1 MIENLDLSDIPAE
14 HELSNLSKQSSLRQ
28 LHDQTQNINGTLNSQ
43 QFAQQQQLIPIMN
56 QSASKKLSPNNYN
69 NTSQGQIVSPYIMQS
84 PSNQNSNA
92 PLPPNFKRENANNT
106 HVLKRSRQPIFSAP
120 YQSNSLSRNQSP
132 SQHVYVQHNTS
143 SGSLSGTKNNP
154 IFPSGNQ
161 NSSLNQIKTDSF
173 HTCAEQSNN
182 FSQYQHQNSL
192 LFRKINEQN
201 QPAPLQSPYLNLDK
215 QDSESFLSVN
225 SNQNINIPNQN
236 QTQNTNLHQI
246 TRRIFSSTTPSQPL
260 QKLSPKKNQQFES
273 PDIQSIESKQ
283 LGQDTGVQ
291 MHDLRSEMM
300 KYAECFFES
309 LKRDVQDNSIKIQ
322 EVEQTVLDHQTD
334 LRNKYLDEN
343 RVKAKPTKVD
353 NALIQNYVEQ
363 VVSQILKRFE
373 LNNKDLQ
380 EQIQSIKKDV
390 KVKLDQSFSEALRG
404 RAANTMIENKLDILK
419 SDLEV
424 NQRQK
429 IEVLTARCL
438 QLESNY
444 QNSQLFEDL
453 NEFARNRANIY
464 ENKLLNLEN
473 LLNQFKKSINEKIN
487 IGDIKGQFK
496 EIVDQKA
503 QQIQDQIDELK
514 LLPQFS
520 NNTIQ
525 FKNDSDLKL
534 KQLERNLNEKLYSL
548 DAEQK
553 LLINTKPDF
562 ERQNKLDEK
571 IMRFNQ
577 DMKVLQNWYMKL
589 NQDFS
594 KIRVNNE
601 SNEKL
606 LKQFE
611 EINERINVLNNQQNR
626 ILNSEF
632 KYESNELEGIY
643 NSLQK
648 LAKNLHQIDE
658 YKKQKFDLLEKK
670 LNSSKEEMDKKIQ
683 NLIQQIN
690 LNKQP
695 LSTLSSLPGIKIKIK
710 QPDSSQKQKS
720 LPSTDSNLT
729 IYQTNNSTQKSVSNT
744 IYTQGL
750 IENAQFS
757 SENYSKQ
764 NSVVSSANNSYVY
777 NQKQQ
782 PFVHPPSRAPLQITQ
797 MSSTETGP
805 LFEKTK
811 NAILNSQKDGI
822 SDEQIL
828 INSNKHL
835 STKFSQNIS
844 KQITSPDSSSQKQ
857 NSELRPTH
865 NKFSEQFNDDDEDF
879 EEFEPQKV
887 QKIFL
892 NAESSEGEEED
903 IQKMKNS
910 TLKKQN
916 TDQQKQLQQKYN
928 DQGLQ
933 QQGANNKISQYSLEK
948 NRFQTYSIP
957 FDGNEIV
964 SENINNPLE
973 NKLKQSRSDE
983 LDYNIG
989 QKTLQ
994 DQLNKISNK
1003 QLFMN
1008 QDNQFIQ
1015 KSGVSNDS
1023 DPINFDFVDGCQKSS
1038 ISSRS
1043 SNATTPFN
1051 RIPQHQNQQQDQNNN
1066 GYNIQNSNLLTVPQ
1080 NIQRS
1085 RQSST
1090 GSNYNINNKIENPYL
1105 DYNSFQQINQQ
1116 LKQQELFIKQHKES
1130 TLPNL
1135 MEGNSNYQSLS
1146 KIGQSSQQTPQFNQ
1160 QLGFNSQKQ
1169 QEQKNK
1175 SDSSFA
1181 TPAGSLNNSYEIDQ
1195 DKNQQQNVPQQIQQS
1210 NHNKLQKSQIFKSQ
1224 NHDLKNLK
1232 NSQNI
1237 KTPDQSQN
1245 LEDLLDQFED
1255 FNEHNIDAMS
1265 SSGEFY
1271 ENDDEGDEEMYSQQN
1286 STPNSKFKQT
1296 QGLSTL
1302 KNIQL
1307 NQINEEDNE
1316 EECSNLG
1323 FSYANQNKISI
1334 NSQKNNIRESDQL
1347 SSSKLKNS
1355 TNLQE
1360 CIDVLNSVKMQ
1371 NNIYKIIDQIT
1382 RLLELKNEKK
1392 LRCYRDE
1399 VGYLKDAN
1407 GFYIFDTEG
1416 RMIKTDKDTINFI
1429 KTDKLYKLNN
1439 FDQIKNK
1446 MEEREQQMY
1455 LDISQKIVAQ
1465 IKNKKIF
1472 NTDNILEI
1480 FYLLKN
1486 SKYLFRQY
1494 DYIEDNQTYITFQ
1507 ATCEEESTL
1516 FALQIF
1522 KYLKQDENFAEKS
1535 NPEINYER
1543 KKLIKEEIKD
1553 KNYWINVYHLNQFID
1568 TKIYYEE
1575 DLNDLDEAKFSA
1587 IKSINLEQNKNK
1599 QEDKKIV
1606 NQLKQYFTNIQS
1618 IRVGYKY
1625 DDIPVNEIA
1634 NLTQRIIA
1642 YNKLQSLTISFWRCN
1657 IQEQAIQQLL
1667 IDIKDLKMLSTLQ
1680 LNFIETQIDNSGCLD
1695 IANNIKKLK
1704 NLKCI
1709 SLFVW
1714 DRSIQQINKAFTKK
1728 SILKIKYLVK
1738 CFIFFK

>member
-28 LHDQTQNINGTLNSQ
+28 LHDQTQNINGTQNSQ
-43 QFAQQQQLIPIMN
+43 QFAQQQQLIPLMN
-56 QSASKKLSPNNYN
+56 QSASKKLSPNNYT

-84 PSNQNSNA
+84 PQNQNSNA

-132 SQHVYVQHNTS
+132 SQHAYIQHNTS

-154 IFPSGNQ
+154 IFPNGNH

-192 LFRKINEQN
+192 LFRNINEQN

-215 QDSESFLSVN
+215 QDSDSFLSVN
-225 SNQNINIPNQN
+225 SNQNINNPNQN
-236 QTQNTNLHQI
+236 QVQNTNLHSI
-246 TRRIFSSTTPSQPL
+246 TRRIFSNTTPIQPI
-260 QKLSPKKNQQFES
+260 QKLSPKRNEQFES
-273 PDIQSIESKQ
+273 PDIQNIHSKQ

-291 MHDLRSEMM
+291 MQDLRSEMM
-300 KYAECFFES
+300 KYAECFFET
-309 LKRDVQDNSIKIQ
+309 LKRDVQDNFIKIQ
-322 EVEQTVLDHQTD
+322 EVQQTVQDHQTD

-343 RVKAKPTKVD
+343 RVKAKPAKVD

-363 VVSQILKRFE
+363 VVSQTLKRFE
-373 LNNKDLQ
+373 LNNKEIA
-380 EQIQSIKKDV
+380 EQIQNIKKDV
-390 KVKLDQSFSEALRG
+390 KVKLDQSFSEAMKG
-404 RAANTMIENKLDILK
+404 RAVNAMMENKLEILK
-419 SDLEV
+419 SDLEI

-429 IEVLTARCL
+429 IEALTARCL

-444 QNSQLFEDL
+444 QNSQLFDDL

-473 LLNQFKKSINEKIN
+473 TLNQFKKSINDKIN

-496 EIVDQKA
+496 EMVDQKA
-503 QQIQDQIDELK
+503 QQIQDQVDELK

-520 NNTIQ
+520 NNAIQ

-534 KQLERNLNEKLYSL
+534 KQLERNLNEKIYSL

-553 LLINTKPDF
+553 LLINTKPDL

-577 DMKVLQNWYMKL
+577 DMKVLQAWYVKL

-670 LNSSKEEMDKKIQ
+670 LISSKEEMDKKIQ

-710 QPDSSQKQKS
+710 QPGSSQKQKS
-720 LPSTDSNLT
+720 LPSTDSNFT
-729 IYQTNNSTQKSVSNT
+729 KYQTTNSTSKSVSNT

-782 PFVHPPSRAPLQITQ
+782 PFVHPPSRTPLQITQ
-797 MSSTETGP
+797 MSSTETAP
-805 LFEKTK
+805 FDKSK
-811 NAILNSQKDGI
+811 NTLQSSQKDGV

-835 STKFSQNIS
+835 KTSFSQNMS
-844 KQITSPDSSSQKQ
+844 KQITSPDSSAQKQ

-879 EEFEPQKV
+879 EEFQPQKV
-887 QKIFL
+887 QKIYL
-892 NAESSEGEEED
+892 NAESSDREEED

-910 TLKKQN
+910 SFRKQN
-916 TDQQKQLQQKYN
+916 TDQQKQLQQQQN
-928 DQGLQ
+928 EQQQFQ
-933 QQGANNKISQYSLEK
+933 QQGANNRLSQYSLEK
-948 NRFQTYSIP
+948 NRLQTYSIP
-957 FDGNEIV
+957 FEGNEVI

-973 NKLKQSRSDE
+973 NKLKQSRSNE

-1003 QLFMN
+1003 SLFMN

-1051 RIPQHQNQQQDQNNN
+1051 RISQQQNSLQDQNIN
-1066 GYNIQNSNLLTVPQ
+1066 GYNIQNSNHLTVPQ

-1090 GSNYNINNKIENPYL
+1090 GSNQNINNKIENPYL
-1105 DYNSFQQINQQ
+1105 DYNTFQQINLQ
-1116 LKQQELFIKQHKES
+1116 LKQQELFIKQHKDS
-1130 TLPNL
+1130 SLPNL
-1135 MEGNSNYQSLS
+1135 MEGSSNYQSLS
-1146 KIGQSSQQTPQFNQ
+1146 KIGQQSQQTRLFNQ
-1160 QLGFNSQKQ
+1160 QLGLHSQKQ

-1175 SDSSFA
+1175 NDSSFA

-1195 DKNQQQNVPQQIQQS
+1195 EKNQHQNVPQQIQQN
-1210 NHNKLQKSQIFKSQ
+1210 NHNKLQKSQVFKSQ
-1224 NHDLKNLK
+1224 NHDIKNLK

-1271 ENDDEGDEEMYSQQN
+1271 DNDDEENDEMYSQQN

-1323 FSYANQNKISI
+1323 FSYANQNKLSI

-1347 SSSKLKNS
+1347 SQSKLKNS
-1355 TNLQE
+1355 ANLQE

-1382 RLLELKNEKK
+1382 KLLELKNEKK

-1416 RMIKTDKDTINFI
+1416 RMIKTDKD
-1429 KTDKLYKLNN
+1429 
-1439 FDQIKNK
+1439 
-1446 MEEREQQMY
+1446 
-1455 LDISQKIVAQ
+1455 S
-1465 IKNKKIF
+1465 
-1472 NTDNILEI
+1472 
-1480 FYLLKN
+1480 
-1486 SKYLFRQY
+1486 
-1494 DYIEDNQTYITFQ
+1494 
-1507 ATCEEESTL
+1507 
-1516 FALQIF
+1516 
-1522 KYLKQDENFAEKS
+1522 
-1535 NPEINYER
+1535 
-1543 KKLIKEEIKD
+1543 
-1553 KNYWINVYHLNQFID
+1553 
-1568 TKIYYEE
+1568 
-1575 DLNDLDEAKFSA
+1575 
-1587 IKSINLEQNKNK
+1587 
-1599 QEDKKIV
+1599 
-1606 NQLKQYFTNIQS
+1606 
-1618 IRVGYKY
+1618 
-1625 DDIPVNEIA
+1625 
-1634 NLTQRIIA
+1634 
-1642 YNKLQSLTISFWRCN
+1642 
-1657 IQEQAIQQLL
+1657 
-1667 IDIKDLKMLSTLQ
+1667 
-1680 LNFIETQIDNSGCLD
+1680 
-1695 IANNIKKLK
+1695 
-1704 NLKCI
+1704 
-1709 SLFVW
+1709 
-1714 DRSIQQINKAFTKK
+1714 
-1728 SILKIKYLVK
+1728 IKYLQSEGYVQLL
-1738 CFIFFK
+1738 

>member
-28 LHDQTQNINGTLNSQ
+28 LHDQTQNINGTLSSQ

-69 NTSQGQIVSPYIMQS
+69 NTSQGQIVSPYLMQS

-106 HVLKRSRQPIFSAP
+106 HMLKRSRQPIFSGP

-132 SQHVYVQHNTS
+132 SQHVYIQHNTS
-143 SGSLSGTKNNP
+143 SGNLSGTKNNP
-154 IFPSGNQ
+154 IFPNGNH

-236 QTQNTNLHQI
+236 QVQNTNLNQI
-246 TRRIFSSTTPSQPL
+246 TRRIFSNTTPIQPI
-260 QKLSPKKNQQFES
+260 QKLSPKRNQQFES
-273 PDIQSIESKQ
+273 PETQNIESKQ
-283 LGQDTGVQ
+283 LGLDAGFQMQDVK
-291 MHDLRSEMM
+291 SEMM

-309 LKRDVQDNSIKIQ
+309 LKREVHDNSIKIQ
-322 EVEQTVLDHQTD
+322 EVEQTVQDHQTD

-363 VVSQILKRFE
+363 VVSQTLKRFE
-373 LNNKDLQ
+373 LNNKDIS
-380 EQIQSIKKDV
+380 EQIQNIKKEV
-390 KVKLDQSFSEALRG
+390 KVKLDQSFSEAMRG
-404 RAANTMIENKLDILK
+404 RAVNTMVENKLEILK

-424 NQRQK
+424 SQRQK
-429 IEVLTARCL
+429 IEALTARCL

-473 LLNQFKKSINEKIN
+473 LLNQFKKSINDKIN

-534 KQLERNLNEKLYSL
+534 KQLERNVNEKLYSL

-553 LLINTKPDF
+553 LLINTKPDL

-577 DMKVLQNWYMKL
+577 DMKVLQNWYTKL

-606 LKQFE
+606 LMQFE
-611 EINERINVLNNQQNR
+611 EINERINILNNQQNR

-729 IYQTNNSTQKSVSNT
+729 IYQTTNSTQKSINNT

-797 MSSTETGP
+797 MSSTEVGT
-805 LFEKTK
+805 FERSK
-811 NAILNSQKDGI
+811 NTLQSNQKDGI

-835 STKFSQNIS
+835 RTNCSQNIS
-844 KQITSPDSSSQKQ
+844 KQITSPDSSAQKQ

-879 EEFEPQKV
+879 EEFEPQKI
-887 QKIFL
+887 QKIYL
-892 NAESSEGEEED
+892 NAESQEGEEED
-903 IQKMKNS
+903 VQKIKNS
-910 TLKKQN
+910 TLRKQN
-916 TDQQKQLQQKYN
+916 ADQQKQQQQKPN
-928 DQGLQ
+928 EQQLI
-933 QQGANNKISQYSLEK
+933 QQGTNNRLSQYSLEK

-957 FDGNEIV
+957 FDGNEVV

-973 NKLKQSRSDE
+973 NKLKQSRSNE
-983 LDYNIG
+983 LDYSIG
-989 QKTLQ
+989 QKTIQ
-994 DQLNKISNK
+994 DQFNKNSNK
-1003 QLFMN
+1003 QSFVN

-1051 RIPQHQNQQQDQNNN
+1051 RIQQQQNQFQDQNMN
-1066 GYNIQNSNLLTVPQ
+1066 GYNNIQNSNHLTVPQ

-1116 LKQQELFIKQHKES
+1116 LKQQELFIKQYKDS

-1146 KIGQSSQQTPQFNQ
+1146 KIGQQSQQTPQFNQ

-1175 SDSSFA
+1175 NDSSFA
-1181 TPAGSLNNSYEIDQ
+1181 TPAGSLNNSQEIEL
-1195 DKNQQQNVPQQIQQS
+1195 DKHQNMPQQIQQ
-1210 NHNKLQKSQIFKSQ
+1210 NNYNKLQKSQVFKSQ

-1271 ENDDEGDEEMYSQQN
+1271 ENDDEENEEMFSQQN

-1323 FSYANQNKISI
+1323 FSYANQNKLSI

-1347 SSSKLKNS
+1347 SQSKLKNS

-1371 NNIYKIIDQIT
+1371 NNIYKIIDQIS

-1416 RMIKTDKDTINFI
+1416 RMIKTDKD
-1429 KTDKLYKLNN
+1429 
-1439 FDQIKNK
+1439 
-1446 MEEREQQMY
+1446 
-1455 LDISQKIVAQ
+1455 S
-1465 IKNKKIF
+1465 
-1472 NTDNILEI
+1472 
-1480 FYLLKN
+1480 
-1486 SKYLFRQY
+1486 
-1494 DYIEDNQTYITFQ
+1494 
-1507 ATCEEESTL
+1507 
-1516 FALQIF
+1516 
-1522 KYLKQDENFAEKS
+1522 
-1535 NPEINYER
+1535 
-1543 KKLIKEEIKD
+1543 
-1553 KNYWINVYHLNQFID
+1553 
-1568 TKIYYEE
+1568 
-1575 DLNDLDEAKFSA
+1575 
-1587 IKSINLEQNKNK
+1587 
-1599 QEDKKIV
+1599 
-1606 NQLKQYFTNIQS
+1606 
-1618 IRVGYKY
+1618 
-1625 DDIPVNEIA
+1625 
-1634 NLTQRIIA
+1634 
-1642 YNKLQSLTISFWRCN
+1642 
-1657 IQEQAIQQLL
+1657 
-1667 IDIKDLKMLSTLQ
+1667 
-1680 LNFIETQIDNSGCLD
+1680 
-1695 IANNIKKLK
+1695 
-1704 NLKCI
+1704 
-1709 SLFVW
+1709 
-1714 DRSIQQINKAFTKK
+1714 
-1728 SILKIKYLVK
+1728 IKYLQSEGYVQLL
-1738 CFIFFK
+1738 